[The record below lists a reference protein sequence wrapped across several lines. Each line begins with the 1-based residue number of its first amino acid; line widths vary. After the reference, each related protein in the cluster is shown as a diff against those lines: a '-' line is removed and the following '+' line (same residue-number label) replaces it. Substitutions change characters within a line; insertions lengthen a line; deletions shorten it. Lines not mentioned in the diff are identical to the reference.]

1 MQIPDR
7 TENNSLEELEIMKEP
22 NLYFYESELISLG
35 GQKKKPQK
43 KNLRGMSE
51 ARQQPKAEDRR
62 GAISWMMQV

>member
-1 MQIPDR
+1 
-7 TENNSLEELEIMKEP
+7 MKEP

-35 GQKKKPQK
+35 GQKKKKKQK